1 MKNST
6 WLRIWNLDWYFGNH
20 SNKHSILTTSLT
32 NPTWRSWT
40 AIQCVQ
46 CVLYV
51 LSRPPRRLM
60 RKIRWWNDAPVKFL
74 STISVFRC
82 ISCIPLIHES
92 WKSHCFRSNRNI
104 CLSMFKGTVDDLISK
119 LASRVSSTDDFILYS
134 YEISATCKLLFT
146 SIHDS
151 FWSNKFLYDQPT
163 LPALSPV
170 KGVLPWWRTYASSM
184 FI

>member
-6 WLRIWNLDWYFGNH
+6 WLRIWYLDWYFGNH

-46 CVLYV
+46 CVQYV

-60 RKIRWWNDAPVKFL
+60 RKIRWWNCAPVKFL

-82 ISCIPLIHES
+82 ISCIPLIPLIHES

-119 LASRVSSTDDFILYS
+119 LASRNSIEHGWLYS
-134 YEISATCKLLFT
+134 LFLWD
-146 SIHDS
+146 IC
-151 FWSNKFLYDQPT
+151 NL
-163 LPALSPV
+163 
-170 KGVLPWWRTYASSM
+170 
-184 FI
+184 